1 MVFIFHIFDVIT
13 EGLQKLF
20 LTVQAAQDPFIQR
33 IVGTDITDMDI
44 LFLAD
49 PVYPVLALQAGG
61 QVPAVGEINNIVAEL
76 QIQAV
81 AGAVTVGN
89 EEIGLCF
96 KGFQILHPFFM
107 GMEPSK
113 RAICSSPYLTDKI
126 RHNTSIS

>member
-13 EGLQKLF
+13 ESLQKLF

-76 QIQAV
+76 QVQAV

-96 KGFQILHPFFM
+96 KGFQILHPFFH
-107 GMEPSK
+107 GYGTVKAGNLFFPVF
-113 RAICSSPYLTDKI
+113 DG
-126 RHNTSIS
+126 

>member
-13 EGLQKLF
+13 ESLQKLF

-44 LFLAD
+44 LAD

-76 QIQAV
+76 QIQTV
-81 AGAVTVGN
+81 ACAVTVGN
-89 EEIGLCF
+89 EEIGPCF
-96 KGFQILHPFFM
+96 KGFQILHPFFH
-107 GMEPSK
+107 GDGTVKAGDLFFPVF
-113 RAICSSPYLTDKI
+113 DG
-126 RHNTSIS
+126 

>member
-1 MVFIFHIFDVIT
+1 
-13 EGLQKLF
+13 
-20 LTVQAAQDPFIQR
+20 
-33 IVGTDITDMDI
+33 MDI

-89 EEIGLCF
+89 EEIGPCF
-96 KGFQILHPFFM
+96 KGFQILHPFFH
-107 GMEPSK
+107 GDGTDVYK
-113 RAICSSPYLTDKI
+113 RQLCASRPGQVSF
-126 RHNTSIS
+126 